1 MTHRKNLPWI
11 EKYRPRKIN
20 KIVGQKTIIRTLN
33 NSIKTYNLPH
43 LLLYG
48 PPGCGKTSTAI
59 AISFQ
64 LFGPK
69 LFKERVLELNASDE
83 RGIKIVRE
91 KIRLFAKKALNTKI
105 DPEYRK
111 KYPCPPYKIIILDE
125 ADAMTDDSQFALRR
139 IIELYSS
146 ITRFFLICNYVT
158 RIIEPL
164 TSRCAK
170 YRFKS
175 ISNKNINN
183 IINNICK
190 KENVKTNELI
200 NEKIISNSD
209 GDLRK
214 GITLLQRVAYLDNKN
229 IKLETV
235 NKVQGNI
242 SQKKIKKFINKIKS
256 SKDCSNIYELV
267 KRFLLFGF
275 SGNQIL
281 NDIKNYIVNDDSLD
295 DLKKSLIFIN
305 MSTTDLYLNNS
316 GDEHIQLLNLMTSL
330 RQIYNNNY

>member
-1 MTHRKNLPWI
+1 MNNRKNLPWI
-11 EKYRPRKIN
+11 EKYRPKKIN
-20 KIVGQKTIIRTLN
+20 NIVGQKTIISTLN

-59 AISFQ
+59 AISYQ
-64 LFGPK
+64 LYGPK
-69 LFKERVLELNASDE
+69 LFKERILELNASDE

-105 DPEYRK
+105 NPEYKK

-170 YRFKS
+170 YRFKT
-175 ISNKNINN
+175 ISNDNINI
-183 IINNICK
+183 IINYICK
-190 KENVKTNELI
+190 KENVKTNDLI
-200 NEKIISNSD
+200 NKKIINNSD

-214 GITLLQRVAYLDNKN
+214 GITLLQRVSYLDNKN
-229 IKLETV
+229 INIKTI
-235 NKVQGNI
+235 NKVQSNI
-242 SQKKIKKFINKIKS
+242 SKNKIKKFMIKVKES
-256 SKDCSNIYELV
+256 NDCSNIYNLV
-267 KRFLLFGF
+267 KRFLLFGY
-275 SGNQIL
+275 SGRQIL
-281 NDIKNYIVNDDSLD
+281 NDIKNYILKDETLD

-316 GDEHIQLLNLMTSL
+316 GDEHIQLLNLMTSI
-330 RQIYNNNY
+330 RQIYNNKY

>member
-1 MTHRKNLPWI
+1 MTNRENLPWI
-11 EKYRPRKIN
+11 EKYRPKKIKN
-20 KIVGQKTIIRTLN
+20 IVGQKTIINTLN

-59 AISFQ
+59 AISYQ
-64 LFGPK
+64 LFGP
-69 LFKERVLELNASDE
+69 LMFKERVLELNASDE

-105 DPEYRK
+105 NKEYIK

-139 IIELYSS
+139 IIEIYSS
-146 ITRFFLICNYVT
+146 ITRFFLVCNYVT

-175 ISNKNINN
+175 ISNNNIAN
-183 IINNICK
+183 IINSICIKEKVITNK
-190 KENVKTNELI
+190 KVNN
-200 NEKIISNSD
+200 KIIKNCE

-214 GITLLQRVAYLDNKN
+214 GITLLQRVSYLDRGLLNHKTVDKVHGKVPK
-229 IKLETV
+229 KLIE
-235 NKVQGNI
+235 KLI
-242 SQKKIKKFINKIKS
+242 EKIKIS
-256 SKDCSNIYELV
+256 DDCLNIFNIV
-267 KRFLLFGF
+267 DRVLLFGY
-275 SGNQIL
+275 SGKQIL
-281 NDIKNYIVNDDSLD
+281 NDIKKYIIYDNSLD

-305 MSTTDLYLNNS
+305 MSTTDLYLNNN
-316 GDEHIQLLNLMTSL
+316 GDEHIQLLNLVTSI
-330 RQIYNNNY
+330 RQIYNNKY